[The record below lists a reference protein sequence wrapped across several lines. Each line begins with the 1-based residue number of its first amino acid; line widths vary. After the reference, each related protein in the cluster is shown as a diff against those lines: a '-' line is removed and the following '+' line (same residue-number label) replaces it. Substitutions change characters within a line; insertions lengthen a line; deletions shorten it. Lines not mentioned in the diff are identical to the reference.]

1 MPPHLKRSINQIYL
15 ENGTSQQIVRH
26 LEGEME
32 LNGLE
37 SEDTGVK
44 TQMTIIKKQPEGK
57 TTQPKTSVPKK
68 RQQTPETVPN
78 NTLQDDQC
86 QYCKNTGHKAV
97 EAQS

>member
-1 MPPHLKRSINQIYL
+1 MPPHLERSINQIYL

-57 TTQPKTSVPKK
+57 TTQPKTSTPKK
-68 RQQTPETVPN
+68 RQQTPKTVPN

-86 QYCKNTGHKAV
+86 QY
-97 EAQS
+97 